1 MNGLLRHTGNIH
13 IGMWRNTKSWLGI
26 VWDNIK
32 AGFVFIANG
41 FSTSRT
47 GTVGLTKNTQL

>member
-13 IGMWRNTKSWLGI
+13 ISMWRNTNSFFGI
-26 VWDNIK
+26 IWNNIK
-32 AGFVFIANG
+32 AGYAFIVNG

-47 GTVGLTKNTQL
+47 GTEGITRIKL